1 MSNYR
6 PYLFPIVLFLLQILF
21 TLIFGFYS
29 GYEYFP
35 VSNVT
40 DFENPPRGLVEFYY
54 SMFTDIHVMMFI
66 GFGFLMTFLSH
77 YSYSAIGFN
86 FILCAFTVEWAL
98 IMRGFMFDWNVSE
111 QKFLVDIQSLSTADF
126 VSASILISMGAVLGQ
141 VSPLQLIIMS
151 FMEVPLQVVNEWIG
165 THFLCASDAGESMF
179 VHVFGAYFGLA
190 VAFVLF
196 HSKILDSTLEKS
208 RYTSDLFSIIG
219 TMFLFCFWPSFNAG
233 TASGIERLYAITNTY
248 VSICASVIG
257 AFLMSTLVKKGKL
270 DMIHIQNSTLAGG
283 VAVGTVATSN
293 IGLHGAMTIGTLAG
307 MISVL
312 GFHFLLPKLQRIRI
326 HDTCG
331 VNNLHGMPG
340 LMAGITGIILVF
352 SGNRSNFLDHL
363 TDVCLSGGK
372 QRTNNMQS
380 AYQAAAL
387 GLTLCIAIVGGLI
400 TGAVLRLPI
409 FVQNFENFEDESN
422 WHLPEVGEAGEAGQP
437 SDAGSLNKILDRRF
451 SIIPVANMNKNM
463 QRRFSV
469 FPE

>member
-1 MSNYR
+1 MLNYR
-6 PYLFPIVLFLLQILF
+6 PYLFPFVLFLLQMVF
-21 TLIFGFYS
+21 IFLLGFYS
-29 GYEYFP
+29 QYEYYP
-35 VSNVT
+35 ISNVT

-98 IMRGFMFDWNVSE
+98 IMRGFIFDWDASK
-111 QKFLVDIQSLSTADF
+111 QKFLIDVESLSTADF

-141 VSPLQLIIMS
+141 VSPLQLILMA
-151 FMEVPLQVVNEWIG
+151 FFEVPIQVVNEWIG
-165 THFLCASDAGESMF
+165 THFFCANDAGESMF

-196 HSKILDSTLEKS
+196 RSNILDSPLEKS

-233 TASGIERLYAITNTY
+233 TTHGVERLRAITNTY

-257 AFLMSTLVKKGKL
+257 AFLMSTIVRKGKL
-270 DMIHIQNSTLAGG
+270 DMVHIQNSTLAGG
-283 VAVGTVATSN
+283 VAIGTVATSD
-293 IGLHGAMTIGTLAG
+293 IGFHGAMIIGTLAG

-312 GFHFLLPKLQRIRI
+312 GFHFLLPKLQRIHV

-340 LMAGITGIILVF
+340 LMAAIAGIIIAF
-352 SGNRSNFLDHL
+352 FGNRSGYLNHL
-363 TDVCLSGGK
+363 TDVCLTGGK
-372 QRTNNMQS
+372 KRTNNIQS
-380 AYQAAAL
+380 AYQVAAL
-387 GLTLCIAIVGGLI
+387 LLTLCMGVVGGLI
-400 TGAVLRLPI
+400 TGLILRLPI
-409 FVQNFENFEDESN
+409 FVQKYENFEDEPI
-422 WHLPEVGEAGEAGQP
+422 WHLPDEGQTD
-437 SDAGSLNKILDRRF
+437 DAGSLNKNLDRRF
-451 SIIPVANMNKNM
+451 SVIPTANLNKNL
-463 QRRFSV
+463 QKRFSI
-469 FPE
+469 FPA

>member
-1 MSNYR
+1 MVEYR
-6 PYLFPIVLFLLQILF
+6 PYLFPAVLLLLQTIFTILF
-21 TLIFGFYS
+21 GLYS
-29 GYEYFP
+29 EYEYFP

-40 DFENPPRGLVEFYY
+40 DFENPPRGVVEFYY

-98 IMRGFMFDWNVSE
+98 IMRGYMFDWNDAK
-111 QKFLVDIQSLSTADF
+111 QKFIVDVRSLSTADF

-141 VSPLQLIIMS
+141 VSPLQLIIMA
-151 FMEVPLQVVNEWIG
+151 FFEVPIQVVNEWIG
-165 THFLCASDAGESMF
+165 THFFCANDGGESMF

-196 HSKILDSTLEKS
+196 HSNVLGSPLEKS

-233 TASGIERLYAITNTY
+233 TASGIERLHAITNTY
-248 VSICASVIG
+248 VSICASVMG
-257 AFLMSTLVKKGKL
+257 AFLMSTIVRKGKL

-283 VAVGTVATSN
+283 VAIGTVATSN
-293 IGLHGAMTIGTLAG
+293 IGLHGAMIIGTLAG
-307 MISVL
+307 MVSVL
-312 GFHFLLPKLQRIRI
+312 GFHFLLPKLQDIRV

-331 VNNLHGMPG
+331 VHNLHGIPG
-340 LMAGITGIILVF
+340 LMAAIAGIVIVF
-352 SGNRSNFLDHL
+352 VGNRSGYLDHL
-363 TDVCLSGGK
+363 TDVCLSGGMK
-372 QRTNNMQS
+372 RTNNMQA

-387 GLTLCIAIVGGLI
+387 GLTLGMAIVGGLI
-400 TGAVLRLPI
+400 TGLILRIPI
-409 FVQNFENFEDESN
+409 FVQKYENFEDEPN
-422 WHLPEVGEAGEAGQP
+422 WHLPEAEEAN
-437 SDAGSLNKILDRRF
+437 DAASLNKNLDRRF
-451 SIIPVANMNKNM
+451 SIIPVASMNKNL

-469 FPE
+469 FPS